1 MAFLQR
7 RKYKKLADEE
17 LILLLRKNSGHERDI
32 IGELYERYG
41 HLVMGTSMK
50 YLKNVMDAEDITMSI
65 FETLS
70 GKVRSHEIKYFKS
83 WLYMVTKNSCLM
95 KLRKKGISTTDLVGN
110 EVIEEEESDAV
121 EKEALLRTLEKVI
134 GDLKEPQQTCIK
146 LFYLDQLS
154 YQEIAL
160 KLNLELKKVKSAIQ
174 NGKRNITL
182 RMTEHGG

>member
-1 MAFLQR
+1 MT
-7 RKYKKLADEE
+7 
-17 LILLLRKNSGHERDI
+17 LRENSDHEREI

-50 YLKNVMDAEDITMSI
+50 YLKNVMDAEDITMNI

-70 GKVRSHEIKYFKS
+70 SKIRSHEIKYFKS
-83 WLYMVTKNSCLM
+83 WLYMVTTNSCLM
-95 KLRKKGISTTDLVGN
+95 KLRKKGLSTTERGGN
-110 EVIEEEESDAV
+110 EMMEEDESEAI
-121 EKEALLRTLEKVI
+121 EKEALLEALEQVI
-134 GDLKEPQQTCIK
+134 EELKEPQQTCIK

-154 YQEIAL
+154 YQEIAQ

-182 RMTEHGG
+182 RMTGHGG

>member
-7 RKYKKLADEE
+7 RKYNKLTDDG
-17 LILLLRKNSGHERDI
+17 LIQALRESSDHEGDV

-50 YLKNVMDAEDITMSI
+50 YLKNVMDAEDITMNI

-70 GKVRSHEIKYFKS
+70 TKIRSHEIKYFKS
-83 WLYMVTKNSCLM
+83 WLYIVTKNSCLM
-95 KLRKKGISTTDLVGN
+95 KLRKKGLSTTALGGN
-110 EVIEEEESDAV
+110 EMMEEDESEAI
-121 EKEALLRTLEKVI
+121 EKEALLEALEQVI
-134 GDLKEPQQTCIK
+134 EELKEPQQTCIK
-146 LFYLDQLS
+146 MFYLDQRS
-154 YQEIAL
+154 YQEIAQ

-182 RMTEHGG
+182 RMTGHGG